1 MIATQAEAALKQQH
15 DEQLGRNILAGAV
28 ISTVI
33 GSAAGFG
40 TANRSDNA
48 KKGAVFGA
56 LAGTTDSTEDLKLGP
71 RRIMDRCI
79 PNRGY
84 DLLNNTL

>member
-1 MIATQAEAALKQQH
+1 MIATQAEAALKKQH
-15 DEQLGRNILAGAV
+15 DDQLGRNILAGAV

-48 KKGAVFGA
+48 
-56 LAGTTDSTEDLKLGP
+56 
-71 RRIMDRCI
+71 
-79 PNRGY
+79 
-84 DLLNNTL
+84 

>member
-40 TANRSDNA
+40 TANSSDNA
-48 KKGAVFGA
+48 LKGAVFGA
-56 LAGTTDSTEDLKLGP
+56 LAGTTDSTEHIKLGP

-79 PNRGY
+79 ANRGY
-84 DLLNNTL
+84 DLSNNTL

>member
-15 DEQLGRNILAGAV
+15 DEQLGRNVLAGAV

-48 KKGAVFGA
+48 
-56 LAGTTDSTEDLKLGP
+56 
-71 RRIMDRCI
+71 
-79 PNRGY
+79 
-84 DLLNNTL
+84 